1 MTYLFENYSLDAGR
15 RELRAGSELV
25 PVEPLVFDL
34 LQFLISNRERVVSK
48 DDLFAGV
55 WNGRIVSESTLSS
68 RITAARHAI
77 GDSGEAQR
85 LIRTVARKGFRFV
98 GTVQIEARQAQ
109 DRSATNSYGRENSEA
124 FQFKDAARTLSD
136 RPSIA
141 VLPFA
146 NFSADPDQEYFVDGI
161 IEDVINALS
170 QFRWLFVIARSS
182 SFIYKGRALDIKAI
196 GHELGVRYVLDGS
209 VRKAAH
215 RVRITAELIDTATGA
230 HLWGNRFDGGLEDI
244 FHLQDQITASVV
256 SAIAPKLE
264 QVEIERAKRK
274 STEIPGAY
282 DYYLRGMGNLYLW
295 TRESIA
301 EALRLFCKAVETD
314 PAFASAYGMAAYCY
328 VQRKSQGWFTDRQQE
343 ISAASR
349 FSRQAAELGRDDAIA
364 LSKAAH
370 TLSYVVGDVDSSVAL
385 IDQALAVNPNLAS
398 AWYVSGWVR
407 IFLGDPE
414 HAIEHLTHAAQ
425 LSPFDPL
432 IFHVHAGIGYA
443 LFFAGRHS
451 DAARWLEKALSVAPD
466 YLTALRGAAASYA
479 VMRRLEDA
487 RKLMNHMRKLDP
499 ALRLSNLKE
508 LLPLRRQ
515 EHYTKWSEAL
525 REAGLPE

>member
-1 MTYLFENYSLDAGR
+1 M
-15 RELRAGSELV
+15 
-25 PVEPLVFDL
+25 
-34 LQFLISNRERVVSK
+34 
-48 DDLFAGV
+48 
-55 WNGRIVSESTLSS
+55 
-68 RITAARHAI
+68 
-77 GDSGEAQR
+77 
-85 LIRTVARKGFRFV
+85 
-98 GTVQIEARQAQ
+98 
-109 DRSATNSYGRENSEA
+109 
-124 FQFKDAARTLSD
+124 
-136 RPSIA
+136 
-141 VLPFA
+141 
-146 NFSADPDQEYFVDGI
+146 
-161 IEDVINALS
+161 
-170 QFRWLFVIARSS
+170 
-182 SFIYKGRALDIKAI
+182 
-196 GHELGVRYVLDGS
+196 
-209 VRKAAH
+209 
-215 RVRITAELIDTATGA
+215 
-230 HLWGNRFDGGLEDI
+230 
-244 FHLQDQITASVV
+244 
-256 SAIAPKLE
+256 
-264 QVEIERAKRK
+264 
-274 STEIPGAY
+274 
-282 DYYLRGMGNLYLW
+282 
-295 TRESIA
+295 
-301 EALRLFCKAVETD
+301 
-314 PAFASAYGMAAYCY
+314 
-328 VQRKSQGWFTDRQQE
+328 
-343 ISAASR
+343 
-349 FSRQAAELGRDDAIA
+349 
-364 LSKAAH
+364 
-370 TLSYVVGDVDSSVAL
+370 AL